1 MSKNLSTKKY
11 NVNKEANKTKALQII
26 LTLSRVLIIVVAIGL
41 VATFCYFAYNLLST
55 LFGWGRLL

>member
-26 LTLSRVLIIVVAIGL
+26 LTLSRVLIILVAISFVVALG
-41 VATFCYFAYNLLST
+41 YFAYNLLGS
-55 LFGWGRLL
+55 LISGVK